1 MSRRYLF
8 ASLLVAA
15 IALAGVP
22 SSAAGGR
29 QATSRT
35 TPLGVGD
42 RAPDFTLESHTG
54 GTITLSK
61 TLERGPAVVVFY
73 RGYW

>member
-1 MSRRYLF
+1 MSLRYLF
-8 ASLLVAA
+8 VSLLVVVSVAA
-15 IALAGVP
+15 PASGA
-22 SSAAGGR
+22 R
-29 QATSRT
+29 QASSRT

-54 GTITLSK
+54 GTVKLSK
-61 TLERGPAVVVFY
+61 ALERGPAVVVFY